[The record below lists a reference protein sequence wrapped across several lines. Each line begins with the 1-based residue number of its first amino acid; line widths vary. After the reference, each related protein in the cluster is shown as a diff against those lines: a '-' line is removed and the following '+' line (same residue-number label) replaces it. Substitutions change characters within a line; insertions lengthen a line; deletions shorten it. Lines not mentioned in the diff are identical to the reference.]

1 VVGQRVRGKAKGCVP
16 MPMHGAVTGISVF
29 ALLVQVLYIV
39 SRSRRRRNPGTKLK
53 RKEMLRLKPNKL
65 SRRRINILIM
75 YWPN

>member
-1 VVGQRVRGKAKGCVP
+1 VRGKAKGCVP

-39 SRSRRRRNPGTKLK
+39 LVVGVEIPK